1 MTVKNLPDVLAAIR
15 NAKAPERF
23 TQTFLEQLGFKSTN
37 DRLYVGVLK
46 ALKLLDETGKPTP
59 RYFEFLDQTQSGR
72 VLAEAIREA
81 YSDLFAINVNAQGL
95 SKQEFIGKVRT
106 LSQGQMSDIVLER
119 MWSTY
124 SALLK
129 EADFSAPTGT
139 PDPKTIRVDEQ
150 VSVDNNE
157 SENLAKEALKRQ
169 AIPLGG
175 LVYNI
180 EIHLPESRDKAVYDV
195 LFRSLREHLL

>member
-1 MTVKNLPDVLAAIR
+1 MTVYMALPTQYLVTVKNLPDVLAAIR

-95 SKQEFIGKVRT
+95 SKQEFIGRFGRCPKVR
-106 LSQGQMSDIVLER
+106 
-119 MWSTY
+119 
-124 SALLK
+124 
-129 EADFSAPTGT
+129 
-139 PDPKTIRVDEQ
+139 
-150 VSVDNNE
+150 
-157 SENLAKEALKRQ
+157 
-169 AIPLGG
+169 
-175 LVYNI
+175 
-180 EIHLPESRDKAVYDV
+180 
-195 LFRSLREHLL
+195 